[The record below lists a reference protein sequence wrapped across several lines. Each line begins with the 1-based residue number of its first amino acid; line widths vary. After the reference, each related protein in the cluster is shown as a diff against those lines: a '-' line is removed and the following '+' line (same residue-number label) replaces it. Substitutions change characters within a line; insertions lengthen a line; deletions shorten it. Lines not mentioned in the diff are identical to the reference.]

1 MTPGW
6 ASPPTTRTGRR
17 GGSRPRPCACR
28 WWPRWTTGRSAPPT
42 GFGGIGSCGS
52 LAGPTRTPGA
62 TGSATRPPGGTSRP
76 WPSWPGR
83 HPSPSSRRPCC
94 WRWGNGYTSPAG
106 TGSGSCGA
114 SQDQYPD
121 DFWVNFTVAR
131 ALYGAF
137 RQGKGDWAAATPYYQ
152 KALDLR
158 PKAVA
163 VHNNLG
169 LVLVDVGWLEDNAD
183 GRWGPGAITT
193 FRRALRIDP
202 NFARPATTS
211 ACA

>member
-1 MTPGW
+1 MGTP
-6 ASPPTTRTGRR
+6 A
-17 GGSRPRPCACR
+17 GG
-28 WWPRWTTGRSAPPT
+28 G
-42 GFGGIGSCGS
+42 
-52 LAGPTRTPGA
+52 
-62 TGSATRPPGGTSRP
+62 
-76 WPSWPGR
+76 PGR
-83 HPSPSSRRPCC
+83 LGRLLPDGIRQDWALRVARGADPEASRDRARDPAAWGDVVALAELARAAPSRSSRRPCC
-94 WRWGNGYTSPAG
+94 WRWANGYTSPAG
-106 TGSGSCGA
+106 TGSGFLRRVA
-114 SQDQYPD
+114 DQYPD
-121 DFWVNFTVAR
+121 DFWANFTVAR

-137 RQGKGDWAAATPYYQ
+137 RQGDRDWVAATFYYQ

-183 GRWGPGAITT
+183 GRQGPGAITI